1 MKYMRTRF
9 IIPIILIIGIA
20 TITFGQDLDGE
31 RLETQNIQNIGS
43 GAPETVEETRQYIEN
58 VILDPRA
65 SAVGA
70 HPIIFSD
77 FIVPASDNSADV
89 TIEAQG
95 IELNSESLFFSGSQ
109 LGEDW
114 LRRGNV
120 LGLTN
125 QTYVGDVNGSPGYA
139 SAHQTCQSEYGQ
151 NAYVCSQEE
160 LAVSYLEGNPT
171 GSTETGRII
180 GGPPGFTA
188 FANDCQGFTTADLEN
203 EQGQRQYGKTWDFG
217 ADAGFL
223 TTCDIPRKFVCCGG
237 QN

>member
-1 MKYMRTRF
+1 MNYMRTRF

-20 TITFGQDLDGE
+20 TITFGEDLGEGVGTQDID
-31 RLETQNIQNIGS
+31 S
-43 GAPETVEETRQYIEN
+43 GAPETVEETQQYLED
-58 VILDPRA
+58 VVLDPRA

-77 FIVPASDNSADV
+77 FIVPASNNSGDV

-95 IELNSESLFFSGSQ
+95 IELNSESLFFKGSQ

-125 QTYVGDVNGSPGYA
+125 QRYVGDINGSPGYQN
-139 SAHQTCQSEYGQ
+139 AHQTCKNDYGP

-160 LAVSYLEGNPT
+160 MAVAYLDGDPLPSENEALA
-171 GSTETGRII
+171 RII

-188 FANDCQGFTTADLEN
+188 FANDCQGFTTGDQEN
-203 EQGQRQYGKTWDFG
+203 SEGARQYGKVWDFSK
-217 ADAGFL
+217 DAGFM
-223 TTCDIPRKFVCCGG
+223 TTCDSPREFVCCGG
-237 QN
+237 KE